1 VLTSLT
7 GQINLIMRKTKSR
20 TTRTA
25 GLVLLAFFALAATAS
40 EAQKTKEPRPNIIL
54 IMADDMGYSD
64 IGSYG
69 GEINTPNLD
78 RLAAEG
84 IRFKEFYNNSICAP
98 TRASLITGQ
107 YPHRAGIGFFD
118 VDLGLPAYQ
127 GFLNRES
134 LTFGEVL
141 RNAGYSTLLSGK
153 WHVGNDSL
161 SWPNQRGFDS
171 FYGLIGGGANY
182 FNSLPFPFNGRNNP
196 VVLLENNKR
205 LKPAPDSYY
214 FTDEITRHAVDFMEE
229 QNKTGKPFFLYVAYT
244 APHWPLNALPEDIAR
259 YKGKFDKGWD
269 ELRKERHARQI
280 KLDIV
285 NASSKIAERDDIAQ
299 WDNLTYDEQ
308 KLWSSRMEVY
318 AAMIDR
324 MDQGIGKILGKLKE
338 LKKDDN
344 TIVIFISDNGADGST
359 HTLGGKGKR
368 FNSGPVGTSGSFDFA
383 YKNWAQVSNTPFRA
397 YKNNM
402 HEGGISSPF
411 IGWYPKKI
419 KANTIVKGTAH
430 LIDLAPTF
438 YDLAQAKYPLNFNGI
453 TSYGL
458 PGRTL
463 VPVLTGAASEVNR
476 NQPIFWEWAGKRAVR
491 KGKWKLVS
499 DFEKKKWELY
509 NLEKDRGETN
519 DLAAE
524 NPQVVRELAS
534 DYQQWAARTG
544 VVEYETIQ
552 PQNTI
557 APSVEKKKVGTAGTN

>member
-1 VLTSLT
+1 MKKLFNKSVA
-7 GQINLIMRKTKSR
+7 LISVTLS
-20 TTRTA
+20 
-25 GLVLLAFFALAATAS
+25 FALLTTTDLF
-40 EAQKTKEPRPNIIL
+40 AQKEKDRPNIIL

-64 IGSYG
+64 VGSYG

-107 YPHRAGIGFFD
+107 YPHRAGVGYFD

-153 WHVGNDSL
+153 WHVGKDSVS
-161 SWPNQRGFDS
+161 SWPNQRGFDQ
-171 FYGLIGGGANY
+171 FYGILGGGANY
-182 FNSLPFPFNGRNNP
+182 FNDYPMPLGGREYP
-196 VVLLENNKR
+196 VTLVENNKQ
-205 LKPAPDSYY
+205 LKPKPDSYY
-214 FTDEITRHAVDFMEE
+214 FTDEITGHAVKFLDE

-244 APHWPLNALPEDIAR
+244 APHWPLQALPEDIAK

-280 KLDIV
+280 QLGIV
-285 NASSKIAERDDIAQ
+285 SADSKIADRDEIPA
-299 WDNLTYDEQ
+299 WENLTFDEQ
-308 KLWSSRMEVY
+308 KLWASRMEVY

-324 MDQGIGKILGKLKE
+324 MDQGIGKILQKVNE
-338 LKKDDN
+338 LKKDQN
-344 TIVIFISDNGADGST
+344 TIVIFISDNGAEGGSY
-359 HTLGGKGKR
+359 TLGGRGKR
-368 FNSGPVGTSGSFDFA
+368 YNSGPVGTSGSFDYV
-383 YKNWAQVSNTPFRA
+383 YKNWAQVSNTPLKS

-411 IGWYPKKI
+411 IAWYPKAI
-419 KANTIVKGTAH
+419 KPNTIVKGTAH

-438 YDLAQAKYPLNFNGI
+438 YELAKAKYPSNFNGL
-453 TSYGL
+453 TTHSLVGKS
-458 PGRTL
+458 L
-463 VPVLTGAASEVNR
+463 VPVLTGTATEVNR
-476 NQPIFWEWAGKRAVR
+476 TEPIFWERAGNRAVR

-499 DFEKKKWELY
+499 DFEKDNTWELY
-509 NLEKDRGETN
+509 DVDKDRGETI

-524 NPQVVRELAS
+524 NPQIVRELSFA
-534 DYQQWAARTG
+534 YQQWAVRTG
-544 VVEYETIQ
+544 VVDYETIK
-552 PQNTI
+552 PQNGINAVT
-557 APSVEKKKVGTAGTN
+557 EKKKNDSVSKK